1 MDETIAV
8 QIAVLKDAPIIELQ
22 NKYREL
28 FGANETP
35 CDNKVYI
42 LRMVAYKLQE
52 IKYGGLSDEAKSK
65 LEGLTMRYDPINN
78 KALRPQV
85 TSIGQD
91 VKALP
96 FLRDKRLPIPG
107 TVITKK
113 YKGQLIR
120 VRVLE
125 KGFEHDNTFY
135 KSLSAI
141 ATKITGAHWNG
152 YNFFGV

>member
-1 MDETIAV
+1 MDETIAA
-8 QIAVLKDAPIIELQ
+8 QIETLKNMPLLDLQ
-22 NKYREL
+22 NKYQEL
-28 FGANETP
+28 FGTKETP

-42 LRMVAYKLQE
+42 LRMIAYKLQE
-52 IKYGGLSDEAKSK
+52 MNCGGLSDEAKSK
-65 LEGLTMRYDPINN
+65 LEILTTRYDPINN

-85 TSIGQD
+85 TSVGKE

-120 VRVLE
+120 VKVLE
-125 KGFEHDNTFY
+125 KGFEHDNVYY
-135 KSLSAI
+135 KSLSAL
-141 ATKITGAHWNG
+141 ATKITGDHWNG
-152 YNFFGV
+152 YNFFCI